1 MDPSGIFTILGLAV
15 AVYALIPREKRLDL
29 GLRIST
35 SDWLVIGSTLFVVH
49 YIIYFPILE
58 EIGLVFDLGPWR
70 YGFNEKNTIYLIF
83 LGLGAFIIF
92 RAKTAKFKR
101 SNIGSVNELFEE
113 LLLEKKYGEL
123 ALLTEKHIREI
134 LKIKNSNS
142 FRNQLAIKTRP
153 PSYCDIHLGN
163 KKLGY
168 LDKKFPRLLQWI
180 SERLGKEDVAPE
192 MATNIIRRLI
202 HNYGFVRHLSISR
215 PYLGITIIEIDSGFK
230 EDFLKN
236 FFYNLLEHEGSVY
249 YYELEHTQNI
259 TSNNRYYLSKT
270 NRLLY
275 YLFNDIKVS
284 QDLAIYKPVGDKVCE
299 VIDYDIKLSDRY
311 NEPLG
316 TYYESQRFRCPID
329 SSVHFFEIMIIESMH
344 QGIRWHMW
352 LYYFPTFV
360 RKILLKLNP
369 SSDVDLYS
377 EWPTPFH
384 YILYHIVSIM
394 LDWLDEY
401 SYVEDKS
408 QLRMQDEALR
418 HDNGSIP
425 KSTALALGNIV
436 FMIVSSPTVSSRFKT
451 YILEIVFRFLRDKSH
466 DDEQAPLIRVLMHSI
481 LKNGFHNKVDCEY
494 LETFHECYHEVDH
507 VIRFELE
514 EFNALLE
521 STRSECDPA

>member
-1 MDPSGIFTILGLAV
+1 MDPSGILTILGLAI
-15 AVYALIPREKRLDL
+15 AVYAIIPREKRLDL

-35 SDWLVIGSTLFVVH
+35 ADWLVIGSTLVVVH
-49 YIIYFPILE
+49 YIIYFPILK
-58 EIGLVFDLGPWR
+58 EIGFVFDLGHWR
-70 YGFNEKNTIYLIF
+70 YGFNEKNTVYLIF

-92 RAKTAKFKR
+92 RAKTAKVKR
-101 SNIGSVNELFEE
+101 SNISSANELFEE
-113 LLLEKKYGEL
+113 LILEKKYGEL
-123 ALLTEKHIREI
+123 ALLTEQHIREI
-134 LKIKNSNS
+134 SKIKNSKS
-142 FRNQLAIKTRP
+142 FRNHLALKVRP
-153 PSYCDIHLGN
+153 SSDFEIYIEN
-163 KKLGY
+163 KNLSY
-168 LDKKFPRLLQWI
+168 LDRNFRKSLEWV
-180 SERLGKEDVAPE
+180 SERLEKEDGAPE
-192 MATNIIRRLI
+192 VATNIIRRLI

-215 PYLGITIIEIDSGFK
+215 PYLGITVIEVDSGFT
-230 EDFLKN
+230 EDFLKI
-236 FFYNLLEHEGSVY
+236 FFNSLLEHEGSVY
-249 YYELEHTQNI
+249 YYELEHAQNL

-275 YLFNDIKVS
+275 YLFKDIEVS

-299 VIDYDIKLSDRY
+299 VIDYDVKIAARY

-384 YILYHIVSIM
+384 YILYHIFSVM

-408 QLRMQDEALR
+408 QLRMENEALH

-436 FMIVSSPTVSSRFKT
+436 FMIVSSPTVSNRFKI
-451 YILEIVFRFLRDKSH
+451 YILEIVFRHLRDKSH
-466 DDEQAPLIRVLMHSI
+466 DDEQAPLSRVLMKSI
-481 LKNGFHNKVDCEY
+481 LKNGFHNKVNCEY
-494 LETFHECYHEVDH
+494 LDTFYECYNQVDH

-514 EFNALLE
+514 EFNDLLE